1 MRMPSLASLSGRLPF
16 ALTLAVGILAGWQL
30 RTLGPSANAAE
41 DLDAVG
47 RAQVERFYEGTSG
60 KAPLDKILGE
70 GFQLMRTDGARYDRA
85 GYLKNPASLQTY
97 KLDGFK
103 ATQVGDTLIVTFFAT
118 FQGKI
123 EKAQYD
129 VTRMPRLAVFT
140 RIDGNWKVQAFA
152 NLGLGSV
159 AIPEAEAKKAIEAW
173 VAAVASGDAK
183 RIEQILAP
191 EFQITRADGSA
202 YSAADYLKSDLPK
215 FSSAPKIEKL
225 VATGYGDLMVARYQL
240 TIDQTRGGKV
250 VHAHAPRLTV
260 FRRSEGTWRVV
271 SHANF
276 AALKQ

>member
-1 MRMPSLASLSGRLPF
+1 
-16 ALTLAVGILAGWQL
+16 
-30 RTLGPSANAAE
+30 
-41 DLDAVG
+41 
-47 RAQVERFYEGTSG
+47 
-60 KAPLDKILGE
+60 LGE
-70 GFQLMRTDGARYDRA
+70 GFQLMRTDGKRYDRA
-85 GYLKNPASLQTY
+85 GYLKNPASLQTF
-97 KLDGFK
+97 KLEDFQT
-103 ATQVGDTLIVTFFAT
+103 TQVGDTLIVTFFAT
-118 FQGKI
+118 FRGKI

-129 VTRMPRLAVFT
+129 VTRLPRLAVFT
-140 RIDGNWKVQAFA
+140 RVNGDWKVQAFA

-159 AIPEAEAKKAIEAW
+159 VIPEADASKAIEAW

-202 YSAADYLKSDLPK
+202 YAAADYLKSDLPK

-225 VATGYGDLMVARYQL
+225 VVTGYGDLMVTRYWL
-240 TIDQTRGGKV
+240 NIEQTRGGKV